1 MTRQNNSQS
10 GNVLFIIF
18 IAVALM
24 AALTMALMSGGGDQA
39 ISMSADRISQELR
52 AQAQSIRSAI
62 VECDLV
68 NNYGYPP
75 VSEEGKDVKDIECQI
90 GDGPTMQAIFTGTAN
105 RVMPPPPSTFGN
117 WVYHN
122 DGAGNITYV
131 IQSSKPADKAVIGAL
146 EMLKA
151 QYSAGE
157 ATIINDGTTAQLQ
170 IIITKT

>member
-1 MTRQNNSQS
+1 MNRPPNSQS

-18 IAVALM
+18 IAVALI

-75 VSEEGKDVKDIECQI
+75 ASEEGKDVKDI
-90 GDGPTMQAIFTGTAN
+90 
-105 RVMPPPPSTFGN
+105 
-117 WVYHN
+117 
-122 DGAGNITYV
+122 
-131 IQSSKPADKAVIGAL
+131 
-146 EMLKA
+146 
-151 QYSAGE
+151 
-157 ATIINDGTTAQLQ
+157 
-170 IIITKT
+170 